1 MIGERKIAALIASIY
16 EAGAD
21 FRCWPDTL
29 RLMAQAFHAPTVVF
43 GGTSKR
49 VEEVWYIAP
58 QVDPVYIERYA
69 SHYHRINPIWRLAVS
84 SPVGTAQTDS
94 MMMPKRELARTEF
107 FNDFLLPQDLG
118 SALGAMVHTENGR
131 ESHIVVQRGREFE
144 PDDIRLYRR
153 LAPHLQRAVQ
163 LNLKLA
169 QLEMR
174 CAASAEALDKLE
186 QGALLVDIAGRVLF
200 ANREAERLTQAG
212 GGLRLV
218 AGILRA
224 RSASDTAKL
233 HAVVTGCGEQGE
245 AAGAGGSLSLP
256 RGSNRSPITVLVVPL
271 RSEAPAFFLAQ
282 RPVAIVFATDPDR
295 RPVPPIAR
303 IRQRYGLTSAEAAF
317 ALEILKGDGIQACAD
332 RLGISRATARTH
344 LSHIFSKTDARRQA
358 ELVRLLMQI

>member
-84 SPVGTAQTDS
+84 SPVGTAQTYS

-118 SALGAMVHTENGR
+118 SALGAMVHTENRR

-212 GGLRLV
+212 GGLLLV

-233 HAVVTGCGEQGE
+233 HAVVTVAQSKGKRLAP
-245 AAGAGGSLSLP
+245 AARYRCRAALIDRRSRYWLCRCAVRHRLSSWLSVRSQSSSRLTPIGA
-256 RGSNRSPITVLVVPL
+256 RASNRADQAAL
-271 RSEAPAFFLAQ
+271 RSDVSKQPSPSKSS
-282 RPVAIVFATDPDR
+282 R
-295 RPVPPIAR
+295 AR
-303 IRQRYGLTSAEAAF
+303 
-317 ALEILKGDGIQACAD
+317 IQACAD